1 MTADTRDLSRR
12 TIFGARLI
20 LAATACSV
28 VLLPAKATA
37 QEAEPIEADTAT
49 DESGPRIG
57 HGDKGFEFETADGRY
72 LLQIQARLRVRLQWD
87 VSF

>member
-1 MTADTRDLSRR
+1 MTADTQDLSRR
-12 TIFGARLI
+12 TILGARLI
-20 LAATACSV
+20 LAVAACSV
-28 VLLPAKATA
+28 VLLPATGTA
-37 QEAEPIEADTAT
+37 QEAESVEADTAT

-72 LLQIQARLRVRLQWD
+72 LLQLQARLRFRLQWD